1 MILARSR
8 LLVVLALV
16 TATLVLFGLVE
27 RYQVRQPQLLQ
38 NGDFSNGLSGWQ
50 KKFDRADQLQL
61 DQGILRIRSV
71 QAGQSPGIRQ
81 IIERDPGMDH
91 VRLSAWVRHTG
102 VAPGLRIW
110 NTARLL
116 LAQRNSH
123 GDRLWELPHMVNQGR
138 GDSPWRRVSAVF
150 WLPAQ
155 VNSVEIIAEL
165 SQVAGQMQVRDLSLE
180 VVQEFTAFTMARYGL
195 VAVWL
200 LALPWLILPLYRP
213 GPARRRRL
221 AVVLLGAI
229 ILAGV
234 LLPQTAKT
242 QVHRLARDV
251 LQSDWVASIKAMQ
264 AKPKVTARPAAKA
277 PASTTDGSVRIVLGW
292 LAAQKLGH
300 VGFFALL
307 ALTVTLTWRRQPWQ
321 RLCLYLSTFAV
332 AAETLQ
338 LLSLDRNATPMDAGL
353 NLLGTAAGLALG
365 FYMIRVAKS
374 LRPRT

>member
-1 MILARSR
+1 MTLARSR
-8 LLVVLALV
+8 LFVVLALV
-16 TATLVLFGLVE
+16 IATLVLFGLVE
-27 RYQVRQPQLLQ
+27 RYQVLQPQLLQ
-38 NGDFSNGLSGWQ
+38 NGNFSNGLSGWQ
-50 KKFDRADQLQL
+50 KISRAGQLQL
-61 DQGILRIRSV
+61 DQGVLRIRSV

-81 IIERDPGMDH
+81 VIERDPGMDH

-102 VAPGLRIW
+102 VAPGLRLW

-116 LAQRNSH
+116 LVQRNNH
-123 GDRLWELPHMVNQGR
+123 GDRLWELSHMVSQGR
-138 GDSPWRRVSAVF
+138 GDSPWRRVSQVF

-155 VNSVEIIAEL
+155 VSSVEVITEL
-165 SQVAGQMQVRDLSLE
+165 SQVAGQMQIRDLNLE

-200 LALPWLILPLYRP
+200 LALPWLIWPLYRP

-221 AVVLLGAI
+221 AVILLGVI
-229 ILAGV
+229 ILTGV
-234 LLPQTAKT
+234 LIPQTAKT

-264 AKPKVTARPAAKA
+264 AKPTVAARPAAKA

-307 ALTVTLTWRRQPWQ
+307 ALIVRLSWRRQPWQ
-321 RLCLYLSTFAV
+321 RLGLYLSTFAV

-338 LLSLDRNATPMDAGL
+338 LLSFDRNATPTDAGL

-365 FYMIRVAKS
+365 LYMIRAAKS
-374 LRPRT
+374 LGPQT